1 MTTTLEG
8 ATLKVQLEGREL
20 EDLIR
25 EHLPLVGHL
34 VRQTLGRLPAHV
46 SREDLVSAGIAALA
60 GAAKAFDPSRGIPFG
75 SFATTRIRGAILD
88 ELRGLDWASRSV
100 RARARQVD
108 AMQQELTAA
117 LGRTPTNQELAEALG
132 VSVDELQSIDDDVQ
146 RAAVLSLQGFAAGSA
161 EDMVPERA
169 AGPVFSLCWPLLR
182 SGSERSRHH
191 EHDDDDDQD
200 ENQHAGPGDPAGHV
214 VQPLLDHRIDGRIGH
229 SRGEVR
235 LRPAGATVVTGPHQ
249 HAALHEL
256 RGVAH
261 GRHRV
266 PGRHPERDDVQGAGD
281 EHPRSTE
288 RKSRRPAQRGGP
300 EHRDQQ
306 RPRRGPGHEPPG
318 QPHRLRVPPPDRPV
332 RPERGQDER
341 PDEQN
346 GRDHVQREQ

>member
-46 SREDLVSAGIAALA
+46 SREDLVSAGMAALA

-108 AMQQELTAA
+108 AMQQELTAV
-117 LGRTPTNQELAEALG
+117 LGRTPTHQELAEALG
-132 VSVDELQSIDDDVQ
+132 VTLDELQSIDDDVQ

-169 AGPVFSLCWPLLR
+169 AGPEDLILHRERIGYLHNAVEALPERLGKVVKGYFFQERPMMEIARDLGVTESRVSQLRAEALMLLR
-182 SGSERSRHH
+182 DGLNTHLDPDLVSASDKPTGCVARRREAYHDKIASAGNLNSRLAQTNHHGMPFVATSRH
-191 EHDDDDDQD
+191 
-200 ENQHAGPGDPAGHV
+200 
-214 VQPLLDHRIDGRIGH
+214 
-229 SRGEVR
+229 S
-235 LRPAGATVVTGPHQ
+235 
-249 HAALHEL
+249 
-256 RGVAH
+256 
-261 GRHRV
+261 
-266 PGRHPERDDVQGAGD
+266 
-281 EHPRSTE
+281 
-288 RKSRRPAQRGGP
+288 
-300 EHRDQQ
+300 
-306 RPRRGPGHEPPG
+306 
-318 QPHRLRVPPPDRPV
+318 
-332 RPERGQDER
+332 
-341 PDEQN
+341 
-346 GRDHVQREQ
+346 